1 MRNLIIKYLLF
12 ISFIFGV
19 LLSNKS
25 VYKPLSLN
33 TSFSIGYDSNP
44 LRLSSNEIND
54 LLDRPY
60 LLGGA
65 SSIHSRFIQ
74 YNIGFKFFSK
84 KGLLSRIFKNKKT
97 IFDFKFSDKTH
108 FNNKSK
114 SSYNI
119 LFKID
124 QQLGNYR
131 HFYIDYF
138 LMPSFYLRE
147 YEDLDYVFDTED
159 MYYEAYRSCYFDIE
173 KISFSYQAPLKNRD
187 SKIKVGLSYE
197 RQLFDKYFTEF
208 DLNIMGLF
216 GQISFLNDG
225 KGRLMLYYSYEDADN
240 FRYLDGSFSTLNM
253 DRSYIQKRLKL
264 SLSRS
269 SDSNKSYGAIMD
281 SYYRY
286 NSSDIYSDEL
296 HYKRSHNDIT
306 LSLWYKFD
314 KHKIMFSN
322 RRRTTT
328 SPRDW
333 VNNLKTFKRYTLTY
347 TVSLGKVRL

>member
-1 MRNLIIKYLLF
+1 M
-12 ISFIFGV
+12 
-19 LLSNKS
+19 
-25 VYKPLSLN
+25 
-33 TSFSIGYDSNP
+33 
-44 LRLSSNEIND
+44 
-54 LLDRPY
+54 
-60 LLGGA
+60 
-65 SSIHSRFIQ
+65 
-74 YNIGFKFFSK
+74 
-84 KGLLSRIFKNKKT
+84 
-97 IFDFKFSDKTH
+97 
-108 FNNKSK
+108 
-114 SSYNI
+114 
-119 LFKID
+119 
-124 QQLGNYR
+124 
-131 HFYIDYF
+131 
-138 LMPSFYLRE
+138 
-147 YEDLDYVFDTED
+147 
-159 MYYEAYRSCYFDIE
+159 
-173 KISFSYQAPLKNRD
+173 
-187 SKIKVGLSYE
+187 GLSYE

-269 SDSNKSYGAIMD
+269 SESNKSYGAIMD

-314 KHKIMFSN
+314 KHKITFSN